1 MSVHQTPDGRW
12 FVRFQKGKIPGE
24 PNKTREYFGRGPDA
38 ETRARARNQ
47 ELGLG
52 RIAAVSGKVFRD
64 LALYYLESRLDK
76 MEERSVSTAH
86 SHATVH
92 LIPYFADTD
101 VLSITED
108 MLDGYV
114 ARRRKAE
121 WRDGA
126 GQGKIHIG
134 VSRSTIKR
142 ELTTMQAILNFAVK
156 RKVILYNPVAH
167 YDMPKQ
173 DDAVIAP
180 ATQEEVVAILRVS
193 PPHLQ
198 RFIMLAWYTAVRPG
212 YTELLTLRW
221 DQIDFAGKTVFIR
234 SAKKGGLVSRKI
246 PMHPELEASL
256 LDWYE
261 HDRHMTP
268 MPTHIIHYHGEPVK
282 KVGKAWAAA
291 KKRAK
296 VLRRLPAYSIRH
308 SAITQM
314 LESGADLKSVSLIA
328 GHASPAM
335 TMRRYQHSS
344 TRLQELAISGLV
356 TVGHSQG
363 GKNGSQT

>member
-1 MSVHQTPDGRW
+1 MSVHQTTDGRW
-12 FVRFQKGKIPGE
+12 FVRFQKGKLPDQ

-38 ETRARARNQ
+38 ENRAHARNQ

-52 RIAAVSGKVFRD
+52 KITAGSGKVFRD
-64 LALYYLESRLDK
+64 LAIYYLESRREKIED
-76 MEERSVSTAH
+76 RSIDTAY
-86 SHATVH
+86 SHAVTH
-92 LIPYFADTD
+92 LIPFFADTD
-101 VLSITED
+101 VMAITEE

-114 ARRRKAE
+114 SNRKRAE

-126 GQGKIHIG
+126 GQGAVRVG

-142 ELTTMQAILNFAVK
+142 ELTTFMAIFNFAVK
-156 RKVILYNPVAH
+156 RKVVLYNPVAH
-167 YDMPKQ
+167 YDMPKS

-180 ATQEEVVAILRVS
+180 ATQEEIGAILKVS

-198 RFIMLAWYTAVRPG
+198 RFILLSWFTAVRPG

-221 DQIDFAGKTVFIR
+221 DQVDFSGKTVFIR

-246 PMHPELEASL
+246 PMHQDLEFYL
-256 LDWYE
+256 LEWYE
-261 HDRHMTP
+261 QDRSMEQ
-268 MPTHIIHYHGEPVK
+268 MPGHIIHYHGEPIK
-282 KVGKAWAAA
+282 KIGKAWAAA
-291 KKRAK
+291 KERAR

-308 SAITQM
+308 AAITQM

-344 TRLQELAISGLV
+344 TRLQEVAISGLV
-356 TVGHSQG
+356 TVGNSQDG
-363 GKNGSQT
+363 TK